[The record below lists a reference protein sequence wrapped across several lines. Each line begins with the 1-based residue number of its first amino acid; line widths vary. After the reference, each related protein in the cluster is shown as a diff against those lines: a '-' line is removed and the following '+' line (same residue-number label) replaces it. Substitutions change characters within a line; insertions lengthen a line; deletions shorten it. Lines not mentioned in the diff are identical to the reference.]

1 MNWNQLKFIYGALHK
16 KPNKFARWAW
26 NFWLKISNWL
36 INALSHASLKWSY
49 LLDLQNHHRALQET
63 RKIYPCLRCF
73 PLNFVATSKELQ
85 SISRAFLSAI
95 RWPFPRSRARF
106 EQWKISAIRFFF
118 NDNFFFFQ
126 TILTL
131 SKLFPLIFQTFPL
144 NEYKLFRFPWLNWFG
159 WLVGEQRLFPTICDQ
174 SEPSRT
180 WVGACVPVIVSAGI
194 LPSKWRKLH
203 LLFRI
208 PLRNLHLILNFKDV
222 WLLDNHGTSR
232 LWHLIILR
240 ENCCQELMLRY
251 EISLLFF
258 SLRNWSA
265 FFFFQ

>member
-1 MNWNQLKFIYGALHK
+1 MKFLIENLELA
-16 KPNKFARWAW
+16 NKCIVPRIFKMILPSWFAESSSCTTRNTKNLSMFTLLSFKLCS
-26 NFWLKISNWL
+26 NF
-36 INALSHASLKWSY
+36 
-49 LLDLQNHHRALQET
+49 EG
-63 RKIYPCLRCF
+63 
-73 PLNFVATSKELQ
+73 TSKHFAGFFISYPLTIPE
-85 SISRAFLSAI
+85 ISRALGAMEDFRYQIFFLMI
-95 RWPFPRSRARF
+95 
-106 EQWKISAIRFFF
+106 I
-118 NDNFFFFQ
+118 FFFQ

-144 NEYKLFRFPWLNWFG
+144 NEYKLFRFPWLTWFG

-203 LLFRI
+203 LFFRI

-222 WLLDNHGTSR
+222 WLLDNHGTFR

-251 EISLLFF
+251 EISL
-258 SLRNWSA
+258 
-265 FFFFQ
+265 FFFIKKLISFLFSFNKINTF